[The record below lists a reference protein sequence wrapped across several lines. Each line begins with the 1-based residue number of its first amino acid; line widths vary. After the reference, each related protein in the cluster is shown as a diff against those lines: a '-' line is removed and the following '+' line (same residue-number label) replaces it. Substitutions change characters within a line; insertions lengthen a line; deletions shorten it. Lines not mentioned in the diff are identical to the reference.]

1 MADLE
6 RLRGA
11 YRSSMRRDLLLLT
24 RVVLVV
30 MLTVFSI
37 ASRNASAHDMPL
49 QGNAQGAMPQSL
61 QEKMQRLRAL
71 VERLQQQEVDLQP
84 VGDVMQGFQPRVEE
98 KKFSEAEALV
108 DRALK
113 LLEKPSTPAS
123 PPGTGR
129 E

>member
-11 YRSSMRRDLLLLT
+11 YCNSMRRDLLLLT
-24 RVVLVV
+24 QVILVV

-37 ASRNASAHDMPL
+37 TSQNASAHDMPL

-71 VERLQQQEVDLQP
+71 VERLQQQDVDLQP
-84 VGDVMQGFQPRVEE
+84 VGDVMQGFQPLVQDQ
-98 KKFSEAEALV
+98 KFSEAEALGTIRAGLPRKP
-108 DRALK
+108 DRPL
-113 LLEKPSTPAS
+113 
-123 PPGTGR
+123 
-129 E
+129 